1 MLLGESTSLNK
12 ERDGNVAKYNV
23 LDRKREPKIH
33 LVAKTGVAL
42 DNGYAEDI

>member
-12 ERDGNVAKYNV
+12 ERDGNAAKYIV
-23 LDRKREPKIH
+23 QDCRREPNI
-33 LVAKTGVAL
+33 LPVAKTGIAL